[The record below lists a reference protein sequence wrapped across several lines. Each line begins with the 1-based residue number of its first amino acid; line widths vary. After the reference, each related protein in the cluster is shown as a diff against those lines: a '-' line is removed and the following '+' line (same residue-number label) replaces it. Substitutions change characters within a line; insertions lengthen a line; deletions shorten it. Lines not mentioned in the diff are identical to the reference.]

1 MSPLLSISPSLCHSL
16 SIYLFSP
23 FSLSLHICCNSLLTL
38 IFTPFSR
45 FTHNVSLCA
54 LSSFHSYTIDHILS
68 RNFLDIPLAL
78 FIFDAPLTSP
88 YPPLGVLRT
97 GGVSPLQPPLPS
109 PGCVSAWVRRPAVIS
124 HYLIGIEMQLSRV
137 FACTALLVEVF
148 RAPAPT
154 LPQIHLKGN
163 QIFG

>member
-1 MSPLLSISPSLCHSL
+1 MSPLLSISPSLCHTL

-23 FSLSLHICCNSLLTL
+23 FSLSLHICCNSHLTL
-38 IFTPFSR
+38 IFTPVSR
-45 FTHNVSLCA
+45 FTRNISLCA
-54 LSSFHSYTIDHILS
+54 LSSFYSHTIYQILS
-68 RNFLDIPLAL
+68 CNFLDIPLAL

-109 PGCVSAWVRRPAVIS
+109 PGCVSAWVRRPAVRS
-124 HYLIGIEMQLSRV
+124 HYLIGIEMQFSWV

-148 RAPAPT
+148 RAPAHT
-154 LPQIHLKGN
+154 LPQIHLRGK
-163 QIFG
+163 QVFG